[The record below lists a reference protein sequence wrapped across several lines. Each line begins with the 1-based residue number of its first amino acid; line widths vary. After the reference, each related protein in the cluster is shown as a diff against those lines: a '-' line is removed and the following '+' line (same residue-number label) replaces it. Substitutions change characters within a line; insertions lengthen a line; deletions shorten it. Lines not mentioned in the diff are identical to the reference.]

1 MNTRE
6 TMANMKV
13 VVLTSSFA
21 AKARADQADNLIQ
34 VRMVVD
40 ILVDL
45 GFEVSIISATLDMES
60 LSRQLG
66 MLQPD
71 LVFNLVEE
79 IQGKGA
85 FIYYPLAVLEDLD
98 IAYTGNGHT
107 AMVMA
112 SSKLLAKKMMLAH
125 NILTPQWLT
134 LSDSFQ
140 NKAIKGCWIIKSVW
154 EHGSLGL
161 GRTSVIKEFSADK
174 IEQRINRLRKKYGGT
189 WFVEKFIPGREL
201 NVSMLGTRYGAK
213 VLPVAEIIFENYSEE
228 VPKIVD
234 YQAKWEDESI
244 SARATRRRF
253 ITDTADKTLID
264 QIEDIALKC
273 WDVFELS
280 GYARVDFRI
289 DHESIPFVLEVNT
302 NPCLSPDAGFMAA
315 AGRAGMSPVQ
325 VVNAIVQTGLG
336 RQ

>member
-1 MNTRE
+1 MSISPT
-6 TMANMKV
+6 NMDMQV

-21 AKARADQADNLIQ
+21 TKARADQTDNLIQ
-34 VRMVVD
+34 VRTVVD
-40 ILVDL
+40 ILTSL

-60 LSRQLG
+60 LCMQLG
-66 MLQPD
+66 MLKPD

-79 IQGKGA
+79 VRGKGA
-85 FIYYPLAVLEDLD
+85 YIHFPLAVLENMD
-98 IAYTGNGHT
+98 IACTGNGHS

-112 SSKLLAKKMMLAH
+112 SSKLLAKKIMQAH
-125 NILTPQWLT
+125 DILTPQWLSPSG
-134 LSDSFQ
+134 LAPKKDIQGSL
-140 NKAIKGCWIIKSVW
+140 IVKSVW

-161 GRTSVIKEFSADK
+161 DKTSVIKDFCPEK
-174 IEQRINRLRKKYGGT
+174 INKKIKRLKKKYGGE

-201 NVSMLGTRYGAK
+201 NVSILETSQGPK
-213 VLPVAEIIFENYSEE
+213 ILPVAEITFDDLPHEI
-228 VPKIVD
+228 PKIVD
-234 YQAKWEDESI
+234 YQAKWEDKSI

-253 ITDTADKTLID
+253 IPETADKVLVG
-264 QIEDIALKC
+264 QVEKIALKC
-273 WDVFELS
+273 WDIFELS

-315 AGRAGMSPVQ
+315 ARRAGMSPVQ
-325 VVNAIVQTGLG
+325 VINAIVQTGLG